1 MFWTCCKLSP
11 STRISAA
18 TMTCLINSAV
28 PSVEVISSPEKR
40 QENFGHRHWVIL
52 PGAVLP
58 QARRSDLDM
67 NHHVNNVA
75 YFGWMLESV
84 PESAVT
90 SYELASITLEY
101 RRECISDDIVES
113 LTSAEPAESTQ
124 SQQVQPLSSKL
135 RNLPVSPFPFHRS
148 SLSRRPRFLSCPLA
162 C

>member
-1 MFWTCCKLSP
+1 MTSSLSVLTCFTGP
-11 STRISAA
+11 
-18 TMTCLINSAV
+18 
-28 PSVEVISSPEKR
+28 
-40 QENFGHRHWVIL
+40 
-52 PGAVLP
+52 VLP

-84 PESAVT
+84 PESVVT
-90 SYELASITLEY
+90 SSELASITLEY

-124 SQQVQPLSSKL
+124 SQQVRPLSTKL
-135 RNLPVSPFPFHRS
+135 RNLPVLIHC
-148 SLSRRPRFLSCPLA
+148 SLLSGQPRFLSCPLA

>member
-1 MFWTCCKLSP
+1 MTRKTTGCRYHWYVSWTCCNVSP

-18 TMTCLINSAV
+18 TADSDMFVQLCRTISGGYFVTRKETGKLWTSSSSDLTC
-28 PSVEVISSPEKR
+28 
-40 QENFGHRHWVIL
+40 FT
-52 PGAVLP
+52 GAVLP

-84 PESAVT
+84 PESVVT
-90 SYELASITLEY
+90 SHELASITLEY

-124 SQQVQPLSSKL
+124 SQQV
-135 RNLPVSPFPFHRS
+135 
-148 SLSRRPRFLSCPLA
+148 
-162 C
+162 